1 MGLELHI
8 AFRYLSVKRWWHW
21 LIVVA
26 FVALSPLWIIAAF
39 IVLAVAS
46 ERLADI
52 SSRAASLIITII
64 AIGGIYLG
72 VAALIV
78 VIGVMSGLQTEVRDR
93 ILGTNP
99 HIMMLTYGDELRF
112 EDWEGPLEA
121 ARADPDVT
129 IGEPFVY
136 TQSLVFKRVHYQQ
149 GLALRGISQDAT
161 ERLGDQTLVGDW
173 NFNDTGSGLPGLVL
187 GFRLAGRLQAGPGDT
202 VNLISGQ
209 GAELT
214 PAGFIP
220 KFKKFEVVGLFR
232 SGMFEYD
239 NQMAY
244 SSLEAAQDLVGL
256 DDAVTGLAFWVK
268 DPWKA
273 DEVAARLSQTL
284 GYPYYLRDWKVTNEG
299 LFNALK
305 LEKMGMA
312 LVLALIVIVAA
323 FNIVSTLIMVV
334 ADKTREIGILRSM
347 GMTSRRV
354 LNVFMLQGL
363 IIGVAG
369 TMLGLVGGLA
379 LSWAIDYFNLIAL
392 PGDVYLIS
400 EIPIILNPLD
410 IAWIVAAGIF
420 ISLLATVY
428 PSHLAARLTPVEAI
442 RHE

>member
-1 MGLELHI
+1 MALELYI
-8 AFRYLSVKRWWHW
+8 AGRNLSAR
-21 LIVVA
+21 
-26 FVALSPLWIIAAF
+26 S
-39 IVLAVAS
+39 
-46 ERLADI
+46 
-52 SSRAASLIITII
+52 SSRFLNLITII
-64 AIGGIYLG
+64 AIVGICVG
-72 VAALIV
+72 VMALIV

-112 EDWEGPLEA
+112 DGWEGPLEL
-121 ARADPDVT
+121 ARSDPDVT

-149 GLALRGISQDAT
+149 GLALRGIAQDAT
-161 ERLGDQTLVGDW
+161 QRLADQILSGDW
-173 NFNDTGSGLPGLVL
+173 EFGDNESGLPGLVL
-187 GFRLAGRLQAGPGDT
+187 GFRLAGRLQASPGDT
-202 VNLISGQ
+202 VSLISGQ

-239 NQMAY
+239 NQMGY
-244 SSLEAAQDLVGL
+244 SSLKAAQELVGL
-256 DDAVTGLAFWVK
+256 DDAVTGLALWVK

-273 DEVAARLSQTL
+273 DEVAARLSGTL
-284 GYPYYLRDWKVTNEG
+284 GYPYHLRDWKVTNEG

-347 GMTSRRV
+347 GMTARQILR
-354 LNVFMLQGL
+354 VFMLQGL

-369 TMLGLVGGLA
+369 TVLGLAGGLA
-379 LSWAIDYFNLIAL
+379 LSWAIDYFNLISL

-400 EIPIILNPLD
+400 EIPIILNPVD
-410 IAWIVAAGIF
+410 IVLIVALSIL
-420 ISLLATVY
+420 ISFAATVY
-428 PSHLAARLTPVEAI
+428 PARQAARLTPVEAI